1 MSDDP
6 TDAYAPPPQ
15 HAEHPATRPAWATS
29 AEPLPERTALPSGP
43 APGHHRDLRVLRRAY
58 RRQRRVA
65 TFTALGYFTVFLIL
79 SAQAPSFMTRPV
91 RGGLSTGMVL
101 GLIQLPVTWLAIVLF
116 EFTAGRYVDPL
127 ARRMRQRTA
136 LLAEREPGR

>member
-6 TDAYAPPPQ
+6 SDAYAAPSHRARRPG
-15 HAEHPATRPAWATS
+15 ARPAWATTGDQ
-29 AEPLPERTALPSGP
+29 LPEPTALPS
-43 APGHHRDLRVLRRAY
+43 APGHHRDLRILRRAY

-65 TFTALGYFTVFLIL
+65 TFTVLSYFTLFLIL
-79 SAQAPSFMTRPV
+79 SARAPSFMTKPV
-91 RGGLSTGMVL
+91 TGGLSTGMVL
-101 GLIQLPVTWLAIVLF
+101 GLVQLPVTWLAIALF
-116 EFTAGRYVDPL
+116 EFTASRYVDPL